1 MCSSHHFPDHEHE
14 LNMNNKTNACTIAR
28 PRPLMKAHTHTSS
41 SPNPSEMN
49 RPTSCHF
56 ARAHTHAYTYMRT
69 HAHPNMRKART
80 KRNPP
85 VCLSPSELVDFTL
98 LRTESKHVH
107 MRTNISCSQE
117 DESAL
122 SVSALEPDRRGRTP
136 HPMLPYSHTNVCVN
150 PIPSHSIT
158 SLLTTDTMST

>member
-1 MCSSHHFPDHEHE
+1 
-14 LNMNNKTNACTIAR
+14 
-28 PRPLMKAHTHTSS
+28 
-41 SPNPSEMN
+41 MN

-56 ARAHTHAYTYMRT
+56 ARAHTHAYTYIRT

-85 VCLSPSELVDFTL
+85 VCLSPSELVDLTL

-107 MRTNISCSQE
+107 MRTNISCSQD

-158 SLLTTDTMST
+158 SLLTTDTMSTDTSSHYATHIPWNGQTHPTHRCLPTAITYSTHISRHNKPTQPHTST